1 MGNPGSIKPRQEEG
15 TRPWMTRRLHW
26 ASPDASG
33 CAIGQMGM
41 GEYATSMNHPTRAA
55 LEGNKQTEGRREI
68 RATLQCD
75 GLVLVSPF
83 WRGWIFFFFLFS
95 CSVTLRRHELHEYYM
110 ARARSRSWHWQAD
123 PCLGICASISDVNA
137 VHSNP
142 LRRRTTSKTA
152 SFRSRAARNPRT
164 DKQNPDKE
172 KTQQTP
178 KPKQNTPTLTGT
190 VLRAILQAF
199 APEHR
204 GNHERTSDI

>member
-15 TRPWMTRRLHW
+15 NRPWMTRRLHW
-26 ASPDASG
+26 ASRDASTLRDGGREGERPDASG
-33 CAIGQMGM
+33 CANGQMGM

-95 CSVTLRRHELHEYYM
+95 SSVTQRRHELHEYYM

-142 LRRRTTSKTA
+142 LRHRTTSKTA
-152 SFRSRAARNPRT
+152 SIRSRAERKPRT
-164 DKQNPDKE
+164 DK
-172 KTQQTP
+172 
-178 KPKQNTPTLTGT
+178 
-190 VLRAILQAF
+190 
-199 APEHR
+199 
-204 GNHERTSDI
+204 